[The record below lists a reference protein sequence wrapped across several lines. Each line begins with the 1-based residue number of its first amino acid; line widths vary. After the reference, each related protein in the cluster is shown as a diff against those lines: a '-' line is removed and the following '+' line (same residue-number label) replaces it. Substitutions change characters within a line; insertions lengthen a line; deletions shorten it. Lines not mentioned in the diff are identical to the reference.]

1 VFSEFVYTPAKGL
14 FVASIRFFFFF
25 TQQTHSFLCCWL
37 FIPFN
42 PLPFISS
49 LVDFLIAM
57 ALKTGFAGLV
67 ALTLLFN
74 SCIVSAVN
82 TEAAHY
88 RMKPHHHSTT
98 APVASTASAAPT
110 GSTQSN
116 GTIIGTNTTAVSP
129 VALNATVLDCF
140 LTLPDNPLS
149 AQGLA
154 TPFQLMAPCSQTVST
169 QQAFAEAGV
178 FDPATGQISIYH
190 PLVID
195 AGKTPQIAPVVP
207 DLPAGAIVGLWFGF
221 NGATLQL
228 LDTNGEDTNASPK
241 LKAIDCVNG
250 LPGAQGDVFGQVSWC
265 NTVPFFDAAD
275 ASIAAGKTVI
285 PPLGTDKN
293 GQACPSSRSF
303 KIVDACPSDNLPTQ
317 YLLLGDGT
325 TAQDTAANRAAQ
337 PGATVIDNASDEALI
352 GLFVDPVIGCT
363 VFQAPS
369 LDDPGA
375 KVGSLVTQELQARQF
390 QQAPI
395 GNVPLNDPDCLL
407 TSDGDVSVAK
417 TNAYRL
423 GVNQPTVAQDPG
435 TLDSFCDNM
444 VSVAPP
450 FFLQNQAAFAAATSP
465 DTGVGSNLFTFL
477 CNRYLMSLMMLTCP
491 PNPNQPVTCQ
501 LDGNGAATSCTIN
514 LSLNSTTGS
523 ANATGTT
530 GAGAGTGA
538 TTTAGAVGGMGGRT
552 TSTLATVATGK
563 SAVISVSSLSLNQ
576 SEGVGSGTTALSIP
590 GGQASGVVGGQGP
603 GVASTPL
610 GAISTGA
617 ALGTGVT
624 APTCTCTCMAA
635 ATNGAVVK
643 RMHPEI
649 EAPAPAPAPHFG
661 RRSIRRTAEHFAFE

>member
-1 VFSEFVYTPAKGL
+1 MLPAL
-14 FVASIRFFFFF
+14 QLA
-25 TQQTHSFLCCWL
+25 

-42 PLPFISS
+42 PLSFISS

-67 ALTLLFN
+67 ALTLLFD
-74 SCIVSAVN
+74 SCVVSAVH
-82 TEAAHY
+82 TASEHY
-88 RMKPHHHSTT
+88 KMKPHHHSTT
-98 APVASTASAAPT
+98 APVASTASAAAT
-110 GSTQSN
+110 GSTLSN

-129 VALNATVLDCF
+129 VALNATVVDCF
-140 LTLPDNPLS
+140 LTLPNNPLS

-169 QQAFAEAGV
+169 QQAFAEAAV
-178 FDPATGQISIYH
+178 FDPATGNISIYH

-207 DLPAGAIVGLWFGF
+207 NLPAGAIVGLWFGF

-228 LDTNGEDTNASPK
+228 LDTTGGDTNTSPK
-241 LKAIDCVNG
+241 LKAIGCVNG
-250 LPGAQGDVFGQVSWC
+250 LPGVKGDVFGQVSWC
-265 NTVPFFDAAD
+265 NTVPFFNAAD
-275 ASIAAGKTVI
+275 ASIAAGKTVV

-293 GQACPSSRSF
+293 GQTCPSSRSF
-303 KIVDACPSDNLPTQ
+303 TIVDACPSDNLPTQ

-337 PGATVIDNASDEALI
+337 ADATVIDNASDEALI
-352 GLFVDPVIGCT
+352 GLIVDPVIGCT
-363 VFQAPS
+363 VFQVPS

-375 KVGSLVTQELQARQF
+375 MVGSLVTQELQARQF

-395 GNVPLNDPDCLL
+395 ANVPLNDPDCLL
-407 TSDGDVSVAK
+407 TSNGALSVDK

-435 TLDSFCDNM
+435 SLDSFCNNM
-444 VSVAPP
+444 ISIAPP
-450 FFLQNQAAFAAATSP
+450 FFLQNQAAFTGTTTP
-465 DTGVGSNLFTFL
+465 DAGVGSNLFTFL

-501 LDGNGAATSCTIN
+501 LDDNGAATSCTIN
-514 LSLNSTTGS
+514 ISLNSTMGG

-530 GAGAGTGA
+530 AAGAGTGA
-538 TTTAGAVGGMGGRT
+538 TTTAGAAGGMDGKA

-563 SAVISVSSLSLNQ
+563 SAVISVPSMSMNQ
-576 SEGVGSGTTALSIP
+576 GGGIGPGTTALSIP
-590 GGQASGVVGGQGP
+590 GGQASGVVGAQGSS
-603 GVASTPL
+603 VASAPL
-610 GAISTGA
+610 GAMSTGA
-617 ALGTGVT
+617 ALGTGVNP
-624 APTCTCTCMAA
+624 PTCTCTCMAA
-635 ATNGAVVK
+635 AANGAVVK

-661 RRSIRRTAEHFAFE
+661 RRSIRRAAEYFALE